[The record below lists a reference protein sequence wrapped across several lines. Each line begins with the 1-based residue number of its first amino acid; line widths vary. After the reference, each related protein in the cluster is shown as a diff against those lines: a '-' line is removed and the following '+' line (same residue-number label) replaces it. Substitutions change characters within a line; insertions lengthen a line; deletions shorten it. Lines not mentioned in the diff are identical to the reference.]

1 VKGVQM
7 NSTITTKKIV
17 AEVNATT
24 ISNGKSE
31 YTGKKAPVIN
41 VDKLKT
47 SKAAT
52 NALNRIVVRSAWLKS
67 EGDELMNKFN
77 NSDDPKVKEDNHK
90 AYMKLYDSIQP
101 LTEKKQHVE
110 QRQTIIKEE
119 ELKRIKNLEFPQMG
133 L

>member
-1 VKGVQM
+1 M
-7 NSTITTKKIV
+7 NSTITTEKIV

-24 ISNGKSE
+24 TQKSNRE
-31 YTGKKAPVIN
+31 YTGEKAPVIN

-52 NALNRIVVRSAWLKS
+52 NALNRIVVRFDWLKS
-67 EGDELMNKFN
+67 EGDELKNKFN
-77 NSDDPKVKEDNHK
+77 NSDDPKVKVDNHK

-119 ELKRIKNLEFPQMG
+119 ELKRIKKLEFPQMG